1 MAMTDTTAASSAATV
16 EGALETERVASP
28 RAPGGLAGILGDGD
42 HKMIGRLFIGTSLLF
57 GGVTGVTGAL
67 VGAERLD
74 TADVT
79 VLDDSFLQVFT
90 LHSVSGLFLFLL
102 PLLLGIALYVV
113 PLQVGA
119 RTIAFPRAA
128 AASFWVWLVS
138 GALVIASYA
147 MNGGPGGGDAE
158 GVDLFT
164 VSMAALIVALVL
176 ATVCVVTTV
185 LTLRAPGMGLD
196 RTPLFSWS
204 MLVAGTLWLLSL
216 PVLFGLL
223 VLHYLD
229 TRYGAG
235 LLGGSAGIYPRM
247 GWMFGQP
254 QVYSFAIPALG
265 IIADIVPVFARS
277 RQRFHVAVMGLI
289 AVAGAFSFG
298 AWTFIQVA
306 SDGPVQVASPDLVEE
321 VLYVAMAFV
330 IVAPLLG
337 LVGAWTDTVR
347 RGRARLESPLVFAV
361 AALAM
366 LLAGA
371 GAGAIAVI
379 GPLDLAGSTFATGQQ
394 HYVLGAAA
402 IAAIGGLHYWA
413 PKLFGRTLSE
423 GAGMLSA
430 LLLLGGVV
438 ALALPDLVSGVL
450 DQQRGS
456 FESVGGGPVRDG
468 VETLNLLS
476 LLGGGLLVLGVV
488 VFAANL
494 VGALARRTPD
504 SPIADDPWQGHT
516 LEWATASPPPAGN
529 FGDLPTLR
537 SAHPLLDLAEPAPAP
552 VAPGPE
558 DIGEG
563 AR

>member
-1 MAMTDTTAASSAATV
+1 MAMTDTTAASAGATV
-16 EGALETERVASP
+16 ERVPGTGPTPAP
-28 RAPGGLAGILGDGD
+28 RSPGGLVGILGNGD
-42 HKMIGRLFIGTSLLF
+42 HKTIGRLFVTTSLLLL
-57 GGVTGVTGAL
+57 GVTGVTGAL
-67 VGAERLD
+67 VGVERLD
-74 TADVT
+74 TSDVT

-138 GALVIASYA
+138 SALVIASYA

-164 VSMAALIVALVL
+164 ASMAALIVALVV
-176 ATVCVVTTV
+176 ATVCVLTTV
-185 LTLRAPGMGLD
+185 LTLRAPGMRLD

-254 QVYSFAIPALG
+254 QIYSFAIPALG

-289 AVAGAFSFG
+289 ALAGAFSFG

-321 VLYVAMAFV
+321 VLYVAMAFA

-361 AALAM
+361 AALVM

-423 GAGMLSA
+423 GAGMFSA
-430 LLLLGGVV
+430 LLLLGGGV
-438 ALALPDLVSGVL
+438 ALALPDLLSGLL
-450 DQQRGS
+450 DQKRGS
-456 FESVGGGPVRDG
+456 FESVGGGLVRDG
-468 VETLNLLS
+468 VETLNVVS
-476 LLGGGLLVLGVV
+476 LLGGGLLVVGVV

-494 VGALARRTPD
+494 VGALARRNPGTP
-504 SPIADDPWQGHT
+504 IGDDPWQGQT
-516 LEWATASPPPAGN
+516 LEWATTSPPPTAN
-529 FGDLPTLR
+529 FGDLPRVR
-537 SAHPLLDLAEPAPAP
+537 SPHPLLDLAEPGPAPA
-552 VAPGPE
+552 GPHPD
-558 DIGEG
+558 DIGAG
-563 AR
+563 PR